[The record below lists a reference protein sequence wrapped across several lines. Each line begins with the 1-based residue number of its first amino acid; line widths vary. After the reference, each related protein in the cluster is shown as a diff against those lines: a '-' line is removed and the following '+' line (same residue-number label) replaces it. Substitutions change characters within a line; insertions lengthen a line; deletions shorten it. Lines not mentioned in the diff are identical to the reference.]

1 MIIRIDKQRYFVIEF
16 LSVTFKHMEA
26 QQQMKENV
34 NTFDRGS
41 FLTAHPIFNPIYV
54 LSFLTIMLTTFK
66 EFPDFK
72 VIKGSLNTHEISVR
86 SEKSEP
92 DFRNAPTPGGNGKF
106 YAAAVTP
113 SSPDVLYII
122 KEGTGGGTVSIKE
135 GDKISWKGQV
145 GSIGHLKKD
154 KKLSIIATPSS
165 HSFISSWNGCNTVT
179 GSDCSAIFSSGKVIK
194 IKFEKIK

>member
-1 MIIRIDKQRYFVIEF
+1 
-16 LSVTFKHMEA
+16 
-26 QQQMKENV
+26 MKENV
-34 NTFDRGS
+34 NTLGRGS
-41 FLTAHPIFNPIYV
+41 FMTAHPIFNPIYV

-86 SEKSEP
+86 SETTALPEFRGLKSEP
-92 DFRNAPTPGGNGKF
+92 GFSNGSTPGGNGKF

-113 SSPDVLYII
+113 SSPDVLYIV
-122 KEGTGGGTVSIKE
+122 KEGTGNGTVSVKG
-135 GDKISWKGQV
+135 GDKISWKGHV

-165 HSFISSWNGCNTVT
+165 HSFISSWNGCNSVS
-179 GSDCSAIFSSGKVIK
+179 GSDCSAVFSSGKVIT